1 MGCYCIKIYELEK
14 NMFGLRPDGKKIR
27 KLDPVQKIMPHIMS
41 TRNDSENTCKYE
53 VDCAP
58 LDAFIKKEREKGNH
72 YTYMHLVIAALV
84 RLIALKPRLN
94 RFIMN
99 GRIFDRNELTV
110 SFVVKKA
117 LNETATDSLVKLR
130 FTGLENLDD
139 IAKMIDEG
147 IKANSKVEEKN
158 GTDKLAG
165 ILTFV
170 PNIVIKGAVGLIKFL
185 DKHGLI
191 PKFILDLSP
200 FHTSFFVTNLK
211 SIKCVY
217 IYHHLYNFGTTGLF
231 VSMGKEEQVAGVD
244 ANGNFMPKKV
254 MTLGINTDERFCDGF
269 YFASALRIWRRLF
282 SNPDLLMERLEK
294 TDLKLKPIKQKK
306 KKNNKKNN

>member
-1 MGCYCIKIYELEK
+1 
-14 NMFGLRPDGKKIR
+14 MFGLRPDGKKIK
-27 KLDPVQKIMPHIMS
+27 KLDPVQKIMPHIMA

-58 LDAFIKKEREKGNH
+58 LDDFIKAERLKGNH
-72 YTYMHLVIAALV
+72 YNYMHIVIAAIA

-117 LNETATDSLVKLR
+117 LNETATDSVVKLK
-130 FTGLENLDD
+130 FDGKESLDEV
-139 IAKMIDEG
+139 AKKIDVAVR
-147 IKANSKVEEKN
+147 ANSKVNEKN

-170 PNIVIKGAVGLIKFL
+170 PNFVIKGAVGLIKFL

-200 FHTSFFVTNLK
+200 FHTTFFVTNLK

-231 VSMGKEEQVAGVD
+231 VSMGKEEVVAGVD
-244 ANGNFMPKKV
+244 KDGNFVPKKV

-269 YFASALRIWRRLF
+269 YFASALRQLKRF
-282 SNPDLLMERLEK
+282 FADPSLLMEKLENH
-294 TDLKLKPIKQKK
+294 DLKLKPIKVKK
-306 KKNNKKNN
+306 EKKNK